1 VIKKLQQFQHET
13 RYPLIELPQSVK
25 KFAKKIILLGFMGNA
40 ISGILTFCLKGSQL
54 SLKNGNIVLAIILLV
69 FHFGNRI
76 IHTLYNTWYDLQDNA
91 YNRLITSEKTKAIL
105 NVSNVTRNKVFQS
118 RGKLI
123 EMIDNAEVLKVTK
136 DYLSD
141 YWSFYVRFPSTL
153 LQVGIL
159 LVMLISSTII
169 QLKTSTFLETI
180 IITSMLIIAF
190 IVYFYLSNRRIKIM
204 REYRKVRK
212 ENEAKSDVLFTE
224 IKACDFVSDK
234 DFVYHAEKLRT
245 KLDENIQVERVEGLR
260 LNKVFIQR
268 SITASISMILITVIK
283 IIVTHD
289 FSAENFFDIIALC
302 SIYSTMLNRIQG
314 ITESYERIMDIV
326 IDIDTLN
333 PDFDIINT
341 VYTEENNKTTINYPI
356 ERMDVAPF
364 SVTQD
369 INGAFELI
377 NNTAF
382 SLVPNDVVMT
392 YGRTGCGKSTLINMF
407 TGKMSLKQ
415 NPINF
420 SNGKN
425 GYLNSIG
432 YQTDRAMANNYVLY
446 ELTLTDNDDEID
458 HKKFIEIIKGLQLYD
473 ELLRMIKEEKLDF
486 SNLGLNNDITDEEK
500 IIEFLKIRKTR
511 EFSSGQMQRLALAK
525 LMYSLDDTIQLVAL
539 DEPFNR
545 LDDTTCDKCMQF
557 IKEYVQKTNRIL
569 FIATHQVEI
578 LKPYCNIFISFNENL
593 KKSIIRVDK

>member
-1 VIKKLQQFQHET
+1 MIKKLQQFQHET
-13 RYPLIELPQSVK
+13 RYPLIELPQPVK
-25 KFAKKIILLGFMGNA
+25 IFAKKMILFGFMGSA
-40 ISGILTFCLKGSQL
+40 ISGILSFCLKGSQL
-54 SLKNGNIVLAIILLV
+54 ALKNGNIILAIILLV
-69 FHFGNRI
+69 IHFGDRI
-76 IHTLYNTWYDLQDNA
+76 ISTVYNTWFNLKDND
-91 YNRLITSEKTKAIL
+91 YGRLITSEQTKTIL
-105 NVSNVTRNKVFQS
+105 NVSNITRNKVFKS
-118 RGKLI
+118 KGKII
-123 EMIDNAEVLKVTK
+123 EMVENAEILKVTK
-136 DYLSD
+136 DYLSA
-141 YWSFYVRFPSTL
+141 YWAFYQRFPSTL

-180 IITSMLIIAF
+180 IITSMLIVAF
-190 IVYFYLSNRRIKIM
+190 IIYFYLSNRRIKIL
-204 REYRKVRK
+204 RSYRKFRK

-245 KLDENIQVERVEGLR
+245 QLDNNIQLNRVEGLK
-260 LNKVFIQR
+260 LNKIFIQR
-268 SITASISMILITVIK
+268 SISASISMILITVVK

-289 FSAENFFDIIALC
+289 FSAENFFDIIALS
-302 SIYSTMLNRIQG
+302 SIYATMLNRIQG
-314 ITESYERIMDIV
+314 IVESYEKIMDII

-333 PDFDIINT
+333 PDFDNINT
-341 VYTEENNKTTINYPI
+341 VYTEETNKTTINYPI

-369 INGAFELI
+369 VNGAFELI
-377 NNTAF
+377 NNTTF

-407 TGKMSLKQ
+407 TGRMSLKQ
-415 NPINF
+415 NPIHF

-432 YQTDRAMANNYVLY
+432 YQTDKAMANNYVLY
-446 ELTLTDNDDEID
+446 ELTLTDNDEEID
-458 HKKFIEIIKGLQLYD
+458 RKKFIEIIKGMQLYD
-473 ELLRMIKEEKLDF
+473 ELLRMIKEEKLEF
-486 SNLGLNNDITDEEK
+486 EGNLSDDEM
-500 IIEFLKIRKTR
+500 IFEFLKIRKTK

-545 LDDTTCDKCMQF
+545 LDDATCDKCMQF
-557 IKEYVQKTNRIL
+557 IKEYVQKN
-569 FIATHQVEI
+569 
-578 LKPYCNIFISFNENL
+578 
-593 KKSIIRVDK
+593 KSIVYFHFF